1 MDNKGFIKTLEAVIS
16 IVLLLGFILFMLS
29 MTKQNE
35 VVAKPYIVQDS
46 QTYILDQVLYE
57 TNLRDCVSKSNVPAS
72 CPPGDTC
79 NCQNI
84 LSGLTAPDGQNCA
97 DLFTGTDGLITK
109 NTPIGY
115 GADCEICPTA
125 ASCTDVSAGLKDL
138 YTDAR
143 FIGKSGSNDLKVV
156 RIYMFEK

>member
-46 QTYILDQVLYE
+46 QTYILDQVLYDA
-57 TNLRDCVSKSNVPAS
+57 NLRDCVSKANVPAS

-79 NCQNI
+79 KCQNI
-84 LSGLTAPDGQNCA
+84 LSSPDPNCVE
-97 DLFTGTDGLITK
+97 LFTGTDGLITK

>member
-35 VVAKPYIVQDS
+35 VIAKPYNVKNA
-46 QTYILDQVLYE
+46 QTFILDQVLYDA
-57 TNLRDCVSKSNVPAS
+57 NLRSCVSNVVSSGKCSDILDANCKSLLTDEN
-72 CPPGDTC
+72 
-79 NCQNI
+79 
-84 LSGLTAPDGQNCA
+84 SGIIP
-97 DLFTGTDGLITK
+97 K
-109 NTPIGY
+109 NTPPGY
-115 GADCEICPTA
+115 GADCEICQNTP
-125 ASCTDVSAGLKDL
+125 ASCADVSAGLKDI